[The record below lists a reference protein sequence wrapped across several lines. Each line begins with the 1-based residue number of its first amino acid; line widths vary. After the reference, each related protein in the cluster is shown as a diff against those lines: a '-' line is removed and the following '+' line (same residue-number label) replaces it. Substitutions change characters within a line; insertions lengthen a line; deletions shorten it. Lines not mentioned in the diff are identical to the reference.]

1 MCGGATNLMHQSELQ
16 WMADTITDL
25 DPMQPVTQTVNIT
38 NEEVTQKKYIINV
51 VVKNKLC
58 KTGRLHN
65 AKTPE
70 KVTCQNHPGKCT
82 ANISLETVIGEHAF
96 CCHVKHSNH

>member
-25 DPMQPVTQTVNIT
+25 DPMQPATQTVNIT

-51 VVKNKLC
+51 VVKNKLW

-70 KVTCQNHPGKCT
+70 KVTRPNG
-82 ANISLETVIGEHAF
+82 SW
-96 CCHVKHSNH
+96 